1 LEERFRERQRRIFD
15 NAGTVRPMTLK
26 FNLIDQINKYI
37 RDNGRINT
45 VSEQV
50 MFSNGIEQFNTGL
63 RIKEMDIF
71 RD

>member
-1 LEERFRERQRRIFD
+1 
-15 NAGTVRPMTLK
+15 MTLK